1 MVQSFARSRSLGTLI
16 GGLELLIEKT
26 GDYFDDELTAQLNI
40 TKAWLQEAMETVRL
54 HEIQRL
60 RLADDISRLVK
71 NQSHDMLQTTG
82 Q

>member
-1 MVQSFARSRSLGTLI
+1 MVQSFARSRSLEMLI

-71 NQSHDMLQTTG
+71 NQSHGILQTTG
-82 Q
+82 R